1 MFGLGKSNEKILQ
14 DEEARKA
21 EVEAAAAKE
30 DSSTKVV
37 EDAVKPETYA
47 PVPEAASAADP
58 AVDPAAETPT
68 VEPEAAP
75 VADPAASVD
84 PVEQVATADAATAA
98 PVADP
103 AASVDPV
110 EQVATA
116 DAATAEV
123 TKVDPATGEE
133 HVEKV
138 ELTGDFPPFP
148 SDHKTSPSFDG
159 HKYVVTA
166 FADFGDGEKQVVV
179 GYTHHSNGGG
189 LLEYV
194 DTHPLYSK
202 PLLRELSFEEQ
213 IALAKAAV

>member
-1 MFGLGKSNEKILQ
+1 MFGLGKSNERLMK

-21 EVEAAAAKE
+21 AEAAA
-30 DSSTKVV
+30 V
-37 EDAVKPETYA
+37 DAAAEADKPEGDA
-47 PVPEAASAADP
+47 PVPEAAPAADL
-58 AVDPAAETPT
+58 A

-84 PVEQVATADAATAA
+84 PVEQV
-98 PVADP
+98 VA
-103 AASVDPV
+103 
-110 EQVATA
+110 A

-148 SDHKTSPSFDG
+148 ADHKTSPSFDG

-166 FADFGDGEKQVVV
+166 FADFGDGEKRVVV
-179 GYTHHSNGGG
+179 GYTHHSDGGG

-202 PLLRELSFEEQ
+202 PLLRELSSEEQ
-213 IALAKAAV
+213 LAMAKASA

>member
-1 MFGLGKSNEKILQ
+1 MFNFGKSNEQIIQ

-21 EVEAAAAKE
+21 AAE
-30 DSSTKVV
+30 TD
-37 EDAVKPETYA
+37 KPEGDVS
-47 PVPEAASAADP
+47 VPEAAP
-58 AVDPAAETPT
+58 A
-68 VEPEAAP
+68 VEPEVAP
-75 VADPAASVD
+75 VTGPAASVD
-84 PVEQVATADAATAA
+84 PAEQVTA
-98 PVADP
+98 
-103 AASVDPV
+103 
-110 EQVATA
+110 A

-133 HVEKV
+133 HIEKV

-148 SDHKTSPSFDG
+148 ADHKTSPSFDG

-202 PLLRELSFEEQ
+202 PLLRELSLEEQ
-213 IALAKAAV
+213 IALAKTSV